1 MVAIGFLTCPGA
13 TAQTTFTV
21 NGASGSNSYS
31 AAQSTT
37 GGLVINQIFG
47 IDYLVVGGGGG
58 SGGVRDSGA
67 SGAGGAGGLLHNTG
81 SSGVPL
87 ALSAA
92 SNYAVT
98 VGAGGAGGTGNSSS
112 ATSGTNGFNSVVSG
126 AGISTITA
134 LGGGGGGPKDNSKT
148 RAAVSGSSGGSGGG
162 GGSTSGTVGTI
173 SGGAGTLGQGLDGG
187 ATQGFGGGAGT
198 SGTAAS
204 PTQGLGLEISIT
216 GSATGYAGGGMRFN
230 VGTARLGGGGAGS
243 GTIGSAAQAG
253 SANTGGGGGAPWV
266 GTGTS
271 SNGTRGGSG
280 IVVLRYEGDVL
291 PGLTTSLTAGSGT
304 VTQSTFTGDGT
315 NGVNGQPYQVYS
327 FTIGNSTTSGTF
339 AFNLSGVSQAT
350 LDQRLGTILSG
361 SITGAGNLTF
371 NGPGQLTLTAAN
383 TYTGT
388 TSVADGTLRVEG
400 SGRIASSARL
410 DVAAGATLA
419 FARSDG
425 YGGAYDGKLAGAGL
439 LRVESG
445 TLAITGA
452 NTFSGSTTVLSG
464 AVLDLDGQIS
474 NTSLYVTAGAALTGT
489 GSSAGLTT
497 IAGIHNPGNS
507 PGIQTF
513 DSLTYTGTAVVNWDL
528 GANSTSNGP
537 TVNYDQILLTG
548 SLTFDPATQ
557 FNLVFNDTGSTVNWT
572 DPFWNSDQEW
582 LVYDQLPA
590 EDVLPTLVTTN
601 WQDGSSNSFNV
612 ARPQAF
618 FSLQAGTRDSGPG
631 VYLVYQAIPEPGA
644 VALAGIGLAAAAA
657 MRRRLRLGRPPA

>member
-1 MVAIGFLTCPGA
+1 
-13 TAQTTFTV
+13 
-21 NGASGSNSYS
+21 
-31 AAQSTT
+31 
-37 GGLVINQIFG
+37 
-47 IDYLVVGGGGG
+47 
-58 SGGVRDSGA
+58 
-67 SGAGGAGGLLHNTG
+67 
-81 SSGVPL
+81 
-87 ALSAA
+87 
-92 SNYAVT
+92 
-98 VGAGGAGGTGNSSS
+98 
-112 ATSGTNGFNSVVSG
+112 
-126 AGISTITA
+126 
-134 LGGGGGGPKDNSKT
+134 
-148 RAAVSGSSGGSGGG
+148 
-162 GGSTSGTVGTI
+162 
-173 SGGAGTLGQGLDGG
+173 
-187 ATQGFGGGAGT
+187 
-198 SGTAAS
+198 
-204 PTQGLGLEISIT
+204 
-216 GSATGYAGGGMRFN
+216 MRFN

-445 TLAITGA
+445 TLNITGINA
-452 NTFSGSTTVLSG
+452 FTGTTTVLSG
-464 AVLDLDGQIS
+464 AVLDLDGRLD
-474 NTSLYVTAGAALTGT
+474 NTAMFVDAGATLMGTGT
-489 GSSAGLTT
+489 SAGLAT
-497 IAGIHNPGNS
+497 IAGVHNPGNS
-507 PGIQTF
+507 SPGIQYF
-513 DSLTYTGTAVVNWDL
+513 DSLTYESTATVNWKLWDNT
-528 GANSTSNGP
+528 ASGP
-537 TVNYDQILLTG
+537 GVNYDQVLLTG
-548 SLTFDPATQ
+548 SLSFDSSTT
-557 FNLVFNDTGSTVNWT
+557 FNLVFNSGASQVDWSNGFWGS
-572 DPFWNSDQEW
+572 SQEW
-582 LVYDQLPA
+582 LIYNSVPEY
-590 EDVLPTLVTTN
+590 LPTL
-601 WQDGSSNSFNV
+601 QSNYLDPGFQTLFDYQPNASFTL
-612 ARPQAF
+612 F
-618 FSLQAGTRDSGPG
+618 KGTRNAQTG
-631 VYLVYQAIPEPGA
+631 VFLIYNVPEPSTY
-644 VALAGIGLAAAAA
+644 VLAGIGLAAAAV
-657 MRRRLRLGRPPA
+657 MRRLRRGRPRG

>member
-1 MVAIGFLTCPGA
+1 
-13 TAQTTFTV
+13 
-21 NGASGSNSYS
+21 
-31 AAQSTT
+31 
-37 GGLVINQIFG
+37 
-47 IDYLVVGGGGG
+47 
-58 SGGVRDSGA
+58 
-67 SGAGGAGGLLHNTG
+67 
-81 SSGVPL
+81 
-87 ALSAA
+87 
-92 SNYAVT
+92 
-98 VGAGGAGGTGNSSS
+98 
-112 ATSGTNGFNSVVSG
+112 
-126 AGISTITA
+126 
-134 LGGGGGGPKDNSKT
+134 
-148 RAAVSGSSGGSGGG
+148 
-162 GGSTSGTVGTI
+162 
-173 SGGAGTLGQGLDGG
+173 
-187 ATQGFGGGAGT
+187 
-198 SGTAAS
+198 
-204 PTQGLGLEISIT
+204 
-216 GSATGYAGGGMRFN
+216 
-230 VGTARLGGGGAGS
+230 
-243 GTIGSAAQAG
+243 
-253 SANTGGGGGAPWV
+253 V

-445 TLAITGA
+445 TLNITGINA
-452 NTFSGSTTVLSG
+452 FTGTTTVLSG
-464 AVLDLDGQIS
+464 AVLDLDGRLD
-474 NTSLYVTAGAALTGT
+474 NTAMFVNAGAALMGT

-497 IAGIHNPGNS
+497 IAGLHDPGNS
-507 PGIQTF
+507 PGIQNF
-513 DSLTYTGTAVVNWDL
+513 NSLTYLASGSVRWELAGNTTADPGL
-528 GANSTSNGP
+528 
-537 TVNYDQILLTG
+537 NYDQILLTG

-557 FNLVFNDTGSTVNWT
+557 FNVVFDGAGSTVNWT
-572 DPFWNSDQEW
+572 DTFWNSDQEW
-582 LVYDQLPA
+582 LVYNQLPA
-590 EDVLPTLVTTN
+590 GGVLPTLVTTN

-612 ARPQAF
+612 ERSQASF
-618 FSLQAGTRDSGPG
+618 RLQAGTRDSGPG